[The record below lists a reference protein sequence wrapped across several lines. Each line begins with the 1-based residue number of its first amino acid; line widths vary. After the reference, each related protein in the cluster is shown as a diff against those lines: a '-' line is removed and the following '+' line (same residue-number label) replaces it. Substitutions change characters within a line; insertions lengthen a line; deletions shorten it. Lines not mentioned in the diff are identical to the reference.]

1 MVRVWK
7 ALRTLY
13 GFAGTEVEQGL
24 AEGAGAEAAVLGEE
38 GLDRA
43 GGVDA
48 GEGFGEGVGEVVG
61 DGEVE
66 EGEEVAVAV
75 VGVGVRGGGDD
86 FAAEDEGVDELEELG
101 PGTGVA
107 EGEGVAGVVPSEE
120 GEEEGEGFPLGGD
133 EGRECPAEGRGV
145 DDRLFF
151 PFPRRR
157 WRGGRVGRPRRS
169 GRRFARLAVG
179 GGGIGVRRG
188 LPCRGRGGAG
198 RRR

>member
-38 GLDRA
+38 GLDGA

-48 GEGFGEGVGEVVG
+48 REGFGEGVGEVVG

-75 VGVGVRGGGDD
+75 VGVGVRGRWDD
-86 FAAEDEGVDELEELG
+86 FAA
-101 PGTGVA
+101 
-107 EGEGVAGVVPSEE
+107 
-120 GEEEGEGFPLGGD
+120 
-133 EGRECPAEGRGV
+133 
-145 DDRLFF
+145 
-151 PFPRRR
+151 
-157 WRGGRVGRPRRS
+157 
-169 GRRFARLAVG
+169 
-179 GGGIGVRRG
+179 
-188 LPCRGRGGAG
+188 
-198 RRR
+198 